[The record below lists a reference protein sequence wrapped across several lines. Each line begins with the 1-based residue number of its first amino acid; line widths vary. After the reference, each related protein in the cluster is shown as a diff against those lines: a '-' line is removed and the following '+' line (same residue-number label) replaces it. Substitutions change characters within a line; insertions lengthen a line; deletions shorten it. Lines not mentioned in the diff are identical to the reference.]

1 MLDIAVPLQW
11 TLGGIYG
18 TLTFAG
24 VATGVL
30 GRFRPAWNVA
40 EVATRIKTWWAMTIV
55 FTLALIAGPAVS
67 IALFAIVSFLAMREF
82 HRLAGTPDG
91 AARTLSFAAVPV
103 AYGLV
108 AAGYP
113 VAGWVTPIV
122 TASVVVPIAVAV
134 SGQVNDFI
142 GAVSKS
148 SVALL
153 LTVWA
158 PMHAVLLLA
167 APDAGVAG
175 GAGLLV
181 FLVLVTEVG
190 DVSQFLTG
198 KAFGKLPIAPDVSPN
213 KTRGG
218 LIGGIVIATLLAV
231 GIGPL
236 LTPLDALASATVGAL
251 IAGFGFGGDL
261 VVSAIKRDSGVKD
274 TGTLL
279 PGHGGVLDRI
289 DSLIATAPL
298 FALVMWSVL

>member
-1 MLDIAVPLQW
+1 MFDVAIALQW

-24 VATGVL
+24 VATGLL
-30 GRFRPAWNVA
+30 GRVRPTWSIA
-40 EVATRIKTWWAMTIV
+40 EVATRIRTWWAMTIV
-55 FTLALIAGPAVS
+55 FTVALIAGPVVS
-67 IALFAIVSFLAMREF
+67 IALFAVVSLLAMREF
-82 HRLAGTPDG
+82 HRLAGVTSG
-91 AARTLSFAAVPV
+91 VARTISYAAVPIS
-103 AYGLV
+103 YGLV

-122 TASVVVPIAVAV
+122 TAAAVVPIVAAV
-134 SGQVNDFI
+134 SGQVTGFI
-142 GAVSKS
+142 NVVSKS
-148 SVALL
+148 AAGLL

-158 PMHAVLLLA
+158 PMHAVLLLS
-167 APDAGVAG
+167 APGAGVAG

-181 FLVLVTEVG
+181 FVVLVTEVG
-190 DVSQFLTG
+190 DVAQFLTG
-198 KAFGKLPIAPDVSPN
+198 KTFGRRPIAPDVSPN

-218 LIGGIVIATLLAV
+218 LIGGIMIGALLAL

-236 LTPLDALASATVGAL
+236 LTPFDLATSAAIGAL
-251 IAGFGFGGDL
+251 IAAFGFGGDL

-298 FALVMWSVL
+298 FALFIWSVL